1 MDFKGQKEFTNYA
14 LSQHKIQS
22 KKVKPSYYKCIDE
35 GVRLSSTSSEA
46 GNLKQAEQSFLRAI
60 KIAEKNEYAKAAAC
74 HDLGVFYFTH
84 FAHIAGAPHSN
95 LKKAEVFFNRAI
107 ESKQRRQFPEK
118 HAASLSQL
126 GAAYR
131 RAANE
136 HLWHFSSQESLL
148 KAVSLHKAA
157 ICVLEKPMPSFV
169 RLNQLSV
176 IYLNLSATLFD
187 LGKKD
192 EACDAQLKSYQCFM
206 EALSWS
212 RVNFPNQGLENY
224 ISMKPEQVLLPTF
237 VRLNHFSQDEQHKT
251 VCHEILEMAP
261 MFGIDPSVLMGANPY
276 LDISNPSIE
285 IMQLVMSANKSQS
298 DSDIKILSAKLQ
310 SLMKNRQSTETDQ
323 ESDRVSVLIQ
333 QASSGLARV
342 LVKKD
347 AALRAFQTLE
357 NSSGMRFCESASTF
371 WLYSKN
377 PVTQVLL
384 SAKRQ
389 LGSVY
394 YGLNE
399 LALIGEKTE
408 KKDLNQWLFDSALL
422 LKPQEKKQFNI
433 DNASLFDKR
442 LYASIVESASKAT
455 DPVNYLKQKASICL
469 TDFQKLGKLTDE
481 LDPDY
486 LKARQRTYQITL
498 DDLTEAIYSHPEQ
511 VLVKIDIEDHYDDAL
526 VIVAYLQNNEIIA
539 KGYSFNMPKDLVNN
553 IAAFVANNKD
563 ANIEWDLGFIDWKA
577 ILPSHM
583 LKVSLLPSFFAS
595 HIPWSATG
603 KAGEKLY
610 HLVNEVNWLPS
621 LMYLYHRVNYFDKK
635 TCDTNVCGG
644 GTLFENVA
652 VKNKIICKDTQTIE
666 DVVNQLTQSEVFSFY
681 GHCEHKYPERPSLLF
696 RDYTLRDV
704 EMRDAVRGSERIEL
718 WACQSG
724 ANIPLNFFPS
734 QVNEALGLDMRMLE
748 YGAKTAI
755 GSLWPIPEI
764 VTAHIKSKYDSLVIN
779 GMGASEALLSAQQ
792 WWVELGADE
801 ELRRIK
807 LNGEKD
813 YLCSIGCNSANQS
826 LNALMGPVLSGKIKN
841 SSEIDFNLLEYNFKH
856 PSAWAGLRFCG
867 VNEQTNIFIP
877 KVNLSSDERHQ
888 VNALLLQ
895 LNLKSGFVKHAR

>member
-22 KKVKPSYYKCIDE
+22 KKVKPSYYKYIDE

-46 GNLKQAEQSFLRAI
+46 SDLKKAEQSFLKAI
-60 KIAEKNEYAKAAAC
+60 KIAAKNEYAKASAS

-84 FAHIAGAPHSN
+84 FAHIVGAPHSN
-95 LKKAEVFFNRAI
+95 LKKAETFLTSAL
-107 ESKQRRQFPEK
+107 ESKQRKQFPEK
-118 HAASLSQL
+118 HASSLSQL

-136 HLWHFSSQESLL
+136 HLWHLSSEESLI

-157 ICVLEKPMPSFV
+157 ICVLEKPLPSFV

-187 LGKKD
+187 LGRKD

-206 EALSWS
+206 ETLNWAQ
-212 RVNFPNQGLENY
+212 VNLTYKDLENS
-224 ISMKPEQVLLPTF
+224 ISMKPKQVLLLTF
-237 VRLNHFSQDEQHKT
+237 VRLNYFSQDEQHKAICNE
-251 VCHEILEMAP
+251 VIEIAPSFGLSLMDLMA
-261 MFGIDPSVLMGANPY
+261 ANPY
-276 LDISNPSIE
+276 LDISNPTIE
-285 IMQLVMSANKSQS
+285 IMQLVANVNKSKT
-298 DSDIKILSAKLQ
+298 DDDIKILSTKLH
-310 SLMKNRQSTETDQ
+310 SLMKSRQSTETDQ

-347 AALRAFQTLE
+347 AALRAFITLE

-399 LALIGEKTE
+399 LALMGEKTE
-408 KKDLNQWLFDSALL
+408 KKHLKQWLFDSALL
-422 LKPQEKKQFNI
+422 MKPQEKKQFNI
-433 DNASLFDKR
+433 DNPSLFDER
-442 LYASIVESASKAT
+442 SYASIVESASKAT

-481 LDPDY
+481 LDSDY

-526 VIVAYLQNNEIIA
+526 VIVAYQQNNEIIA

-563 ANIEWDLGFIDWKA
+563 ANIEWDLSFIDWKA

-621 LMYLYHRVNYFDKK
+621 LMYLYQRVNYFDKK
-635 TCDTNVCGG
+635 TCDTSVCGG

-652 VKNKIICKDTQTIE
+652 VQNKIICKDTQTIE

-724 ANIPLNFFPS
+724 ANIPLNFLPS

-764 VTAHIKSKYDSLVIN
+764 VTAHIKSKYDSLVID
-779 GMGASEALLSAQQ
+779 GMAASEALLSAQR

-801 ELRRIK
+801 ELCKIK
-807 LNGEKD
+807 LSGEKD
-813 YLCSIGCNSANQS
+813 YLCSIRCNSANQS
-826 LNALMGPVLSGKIKN
+826 LDALMGPVLSGKIKN
-841 SSEIDFNLLEYNFKH
+841 SSEIDFSLLEYNFKH

-867 VNEQTNIFIP
+867 VNEQTSIFIP
-877 KVNLSSDERHQ
+877 KVNLSPDEQHQ